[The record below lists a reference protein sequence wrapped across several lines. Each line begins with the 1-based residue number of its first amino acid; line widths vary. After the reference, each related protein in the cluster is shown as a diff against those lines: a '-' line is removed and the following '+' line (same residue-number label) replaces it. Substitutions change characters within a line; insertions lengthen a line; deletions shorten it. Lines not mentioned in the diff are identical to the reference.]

1 MIEILGTEMTDGM
14 IIGGACGAAVGALI
28 IASVL
33 YIVAKIKHETDIID
47 AANAARIAGEEY
59 PEYKLE
65 KVGTW
70 YKGYKAALGVCFAL
84 AFFTGAGAGVLGVHL
99 GWVDGAIEVGAVA
112 ALAAIFGGLMLDRYM
127 VHPIADGKF
136 VEKVETPL
144 IDAFLNPAPEGAD
157 EGDEAALI
165 KLAKKLKAEGKL

>member
-99 GWVDGAIEVGAVA
+99 GWIDGAIEVGAVA
-112 ALAAIFGGLMLDRYM
+112 ALAAIFGGMMLDRYM

-136 VEKVETPL
+136 IEKVETPL
-144 IDAFLNPAPEGAD
+144 IDAFLNPAPQGAD
-157 EGDEAALI
+157 ESDEAALI
-165 KLAKKLKAEGKL
+165 KLAKKLKSEGKL